1 MWVFSCFRVC
11 GLALI
16 AACVWPGHGL
26 AADALAAD
34 KPVPC
39 TEDAMIVF
47 DASGSM
53 SGNLDTFSTVPQ
65 LRIDEVRR
73 ALRRVL
79 PRAAQFRKIGLISYG
94 PGPYDQCN
102 VSLDL
107 RPEPQA
113 AKPIMRVVD
122 SLRPAGQTPMTE
134 AVEQAAG
141 VLDYRNKPGV
151 VVVLTDGQDTCNG
164 DPCALGRKLR
174 AESQGL
180 TVHVIGFRL
189 QSDFWLG
196 AQSYMDAKCL
206 AEETG
211 GNYLNV
217 QGEDDL
223 ARAFEQTLA
232 CPMMSAL
239 SPTDLRRQVSIGQHA
254 SGGVSS
260 LP

>member
-1 MWVFSCFRVC
+1 M
-11 GLALI
+11 
-16 AACVWPGHGL
+16 AA
-26 AADALAAD
+26 AAFLVNGAVAAET
-34 KPVPC
+34 PTPC
-39 TEDAMIVF
+39 TEDAMVVF

-53 SGNLDTFSTVPQ
+53 SGNLDTFSTIPQ
-65 LRIDEVRR
+65 LRIDEVRK

-79 PRAAQFRKIGLISYG
+79 PRATQFRKIGLISYG

-107 RPEPQA
+107 KPTAQA
-113 AKPIMRVVD
+113 AEPIMRVVD
-122 SLRPAGQTPMTE
+122 ALRPAGQTPLAE

-151 VVVLTDGQDTCNG
+151 IVVLTDGEDTCEG
-164 DPCALGRKLR
+164 DPCALGKRLS

-189 QSDFWLG
+189 QADFWLG
-196 AQSYMDAKCL
+196 AQSYLDAKCL

-211 GNYLNV
+211 GTYLNV

-223 ARAFEQTLA
+223 AKAFEQTLG
-232 CPMMSAL
+232 CPMMSRWK
-239 SPTDLRRQVSIGQHA
+239 PRETQ
-254 SGGVSS
+254 
-260 LP
+260 